1 MAKSNQIF
9 VCTSCGHESPKW
21 LGSCPGCKEWNSFVE
36 QEKITGSTKP
46 HKAKIAGLEPEEAPK
61 PQTLNEITATEA
73 SRFQTGIAEFD
84 RVLGGGCMRGSY
96 VLIGGAPGVGKST
109 LTLQIAKAEP
119 NLSILYCAGEESV
132 MQIKQRAKRMGVTSE
147 KLWLIN
153 ETRIESIIEQAQK
166 LQPDL
171 LIVDSIQTVYRDQL
185 SSMPGS
191 VAQVKECAALLQ
203 QLAKKSSLSIMIIGH
218 ITKEGDIAG
227 PRVLEHMVDTV
238 LSFEGDDHYTY
249 RLLRSIKNRFGP
261 AHEVGVF
268 EMKQDGLDQ
277 VPNPSAYF
285 LAERN
290 QEVSGSAIGCIM
302 EGSRPIL
309 VELQA
314 LVSPS
319 AYGTPQRT
327 VNGMDR
333 NRVLLLLAVLEK
345 RTGFKFSDKDV
356 YVNVAGGLKIKDPA
370 ADLALCMA
378 LVSSLL
384 DIALDNNQLWLGEVG
399 LGGELRRVGQLER
412 RIKEAE
418 KLGYIHSW
426 AKDQHHSNNKPS
438 HLKDI
443 LNSFGQKKSPR

>member
-1 MAKSNQIF
+1 
-9 VCTSCGHESPKW
+9 
-21 LGSCPGCKEWNSFVE
+21 
-36 QEKITGSTKP
+36 
-46 HKAKIAGLEPEEAPK
+46 
-61 PQTLNEITATEA
+61 
-73 SRFQTGIAEFD
+73 
-84 RVLGGGCMRGSY
+84 MRGSY

-426 AKDQHHSNNKPS
+426 AKDQHNSNNKHS

>member
-1 MAKSNQIF
+1 
-9 VCTSCGHESPKW
+9 
-21 LGSCPGCKEWNSFVE
+21 
-36 QEKITGSTKP
+36 
-46 HKAKIAGLEPEEAPK
+46 
-61 PQTLNEITATEA
+61 
-73 SRFQTGIAEFD
+73 
-84 RVLGGGCMRGSY
+84 
-96 VLIGGAPGVGKST
+96 
-109 LTLQIAKAEP
+109 
-119 NLSILYCAGEESV
+119 
-132 MQIKQRAKRMGVTSE
+132 
-147 KLWLIN
+147 
-153 ETRIESIIEQAQK
+153 
-166 LQPDL
+166 
-171 LIVDSIQTVYRDQL
+171 
-185 SSMPGS
+185 
-191 VAQVKECAALLQ
+191 
-203 QLAKKSSLSIMIIGH
+203 
-218 ITKEGDIAG
+218 
-227 PRVLEHMVDTV
+227 
-238 LSFEGDDHYTY
+238 
-249 RLLRSIKNRFGP
+249 
-261 AHEVGVF
+261 
-268 EMKQDGLDQ
+268 
-277 VPNPSAYF
+277 
-285 LAERN
+285 
-290 QEVSGSAIGCIM
+290 
-302 EGSRPIL
+302 L

-426 AKDQHHSNNKPS
+426 AKDQHQSHNKPS

-443 LNSFGQKKSPR
+443 LNSFGQKKKP

>member
-1 MAKSNQIF
+1 
-9 VCTSCGHESPKW
+9 
-21 LGSCPGCKEWNSFVE
+21 
-36 QEKITGSTKP
+36 
-46 HKAKIAGLEPEEAPK
+46 
-61 PQTLNEITATEA
+61 
-73 SRFQTGIAEFD
+73 
-84 RVLGGGCMRGSY
+84 
-96 VLIGGAPGVGKST
+96 
-109 LTLQIAKAEP
+109 
-119 NLSILYCAGEESV
+119 
-132 MQIKQRAKRMGVTSE
+132 
-147 KLWLIN
+147 
-153 ETRIESIIEQAQK
+153 
-166 LQPDL
+166 
-171 LIVDSIQTVYRDQL
+171 
-185 SSMPGS
+185 
-191 VAQVKECAALLQ
+191 
-203 QLAKKSSLSIMIIGH
+203 
-218 ITKEGDIAG
+218 
-227 PRVLEHMVDTV
+227 MVDTV

-426 AKDQHHSNNKPS
+426 AKDQHQSHNKPS

>member
-1 MAKSNQIF
+1 MAKLNQIF

-21 LGSCPGCKEWNSFVE
+21 LGTCPGCKEWNCYVE
-36 QEKITGSTKP
+36 QEKITGKTKL
-46 HKAKIAGLEPEEAPK
+46 HKAKIAGLELEHAPK
-61 PQTLNEITATEA
+61 PQMLNDITVTDT
-73 SRFQTGIAEFD
+73 SRFQTGIVEFD
-84 RVLGGGCMRGSY
+84 RVLGGGCMHGSY

-109 LTLQIAKAEP
+109 LTLQIAKHQP

-132 MQIKQRAKRMGVTSE
+132 IQIKQRAKRIGVTSD

-153 ETRIESIIEQAQK
+153 ETQIESIIEQAQK

-171 LIVDSIQTVYRDQL
+171 LIVDSIQTVYRNQL

-203 QLAKKSSLSIMIIGH
+203 QLAKKSKLSIMIIGH

-227 PRVLEHMVDTV
+227 PRILEHMVDTV

-261 AHEVGVF
+261 ANEVGVF
-268 EMKQDGLDQ
+268 EMQQDGLDQ

-285 LAERN
+285 LEERN
-290 QEVSGSAIGCIM
+290 QEVSGSAVGCIM

-309 VELQA
+309 IELQA

-327 VNGMDR
+327 VTGIDR

-356 YVNVAGGLKIKDPA
+356 YVNVAGGLKIKDPS
-370 ADLALCMA
+370 ADLALCIA
-378 LVSSLL
+378 LISSLL
-384 DIALDNNQLWLGEVG
+384 DISLDYNQLWLGEIG
-399 LGGELRRVGQLER
+399 LAGEIRRVSQLER

-418 KLGYIHSW
+418 KLGFTFGWIH
-426 AKDQHHSNNKPS
+426 NNHNSKKPPY
-438 HLKDI
+438 HLKDV
-443 LNSFGQKKSPR
+443 LQSFMQKKSPK